1 MRIIFIVILLAL
13 AVLLGLLA
21 AQHRIVLVPGVE
33 AAASCPVEYEPSQ
46 GIEGYV
52 WTPCFEYQGVDGCY
66 GIRDNGITNSVISC
80 PQACCEDN
88 YGGQFVSVR

>member
-1 MRIIFIVILLAL
+1 MKIIFAVILLGP
-13 AVLLGLLA
+13 LLLQAPLSSTKA
-21 AQHRIVLVPGVE
+21 APLV
-33 AAASCPVEYEPSQ
+33 CPVGYEPEN

-52 WTPCFEYQGVDGCY
+52 WTPCFKYQGVDGCY
-66 GIRDNGITNSVISC
+66 GIRDDGMTNSVISC